1 MGVNISI
8 KDSRTKQD
16 LPEWDCCRFSGDREV
31 SGILYANPSTNLYED
46 MDFVITR
53 PESVEDFRSA
63 LHANIQDNP
72 ERWDQ
77 MRDILARDAYLGLY
91 FSW

>member
-31 SGILYANPSTNLYED
+31 SGILYAIPNTNLHED
-46 MDFVITR
+46 FDYVITR
-53 PESVEDFRSA
+53 PESVEDLRGA
-63 LHANIQDNP
+63 LHANILDNP
-72 ERWDQ
+72 ERWDH
-77 MRDILARDAYLGLY
+77 MCDILARDVHLGLY

>member
-8 KDSRTKQD
+8 MDSRTKRD
-16 LPEWDCCRFSGDREV
+16 LPEWDFYRHAGDRKV
-31 SGILYANPSTNLYED
+31 SGILYAIPNTTLYED

-53 PESVEDFRSA
+53 PEIVEYFRAA
-63 LHANIQDNP
+63 LHANIQYNP

-77 MRDILARDAYLGLY
+77 MCDILARDAYLGLY

>member
-8 KDSRTKQD
+8 MDSRTKRG
-16 LPEWDCCRFSGDREV
+16 LPEWDFCRHAGDREV
-31 SGILYANPSTNLYED
+31 SGILAANPSTNLYED

-77 MRDILARDAYLGLY
+77 MCDILARDVHLGLY